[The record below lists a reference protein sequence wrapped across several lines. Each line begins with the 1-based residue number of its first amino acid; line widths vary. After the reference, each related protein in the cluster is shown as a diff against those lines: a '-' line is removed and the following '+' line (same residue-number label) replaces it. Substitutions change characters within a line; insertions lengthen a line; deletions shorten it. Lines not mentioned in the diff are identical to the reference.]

1 METATAYLGRTE
13 DGSSGAPFL
22 GDALAIGRCAFLLSA
37 AGAVGAFFD
46 ERHHVGVSS
55 WLALCQ
61 SRPVP
66 LFVAVTLQMQLLPTM
81 LIAMGATAV
90 AQLAWVV
97 LRANRRRLFVVA
109 AGHAGCV
116 AGMLMS
122 ILLCSRILVPG
133 TGTGWNV
140 LAMLALD
147 ILVCLAF
154 APAAAVIC
162 QKAGRHRVRGSTTGD
177 HDPQR
182 A

>member
-1 METATAYLGRTE
+1 
-13 DGSSGAPFL
+13 
-22 GDALAIGRCAFLLSA
+22 LAIGRCAFLLSA